1 MEPRIIF
8 STPEIKCKEKN
19 ARFEK
24 NFRGGFFRERAAA
37 AGAKI
42 KTGGA
47 GPLAERFSFQ
57 LAGVFFQFNLTD
69 TTLLTPIFSMVT
81 P

>member
-1 MEPRIIF
+1 M
-8 STPEIKCKEKN
+8 
-19 ARFEK
+19 AD
-24 NFRGGFFRERAAA
+24 
-37 AGAKI
+37 
-42 KTGGA
+42 
-47 GPLAERFSFQ
+47 RFSFQ